1 MNTHQWQGEVTAK
14 LDNLEKQFANHLHHH
29 FVITS
34 GCVVA
39 GVGQLLTLLFLL
51 IKHLAT

>member
-1 MNTHQWQGEVTAK
+1 MTTKEWQGHTTEK
-14 LDNLEKQFANHLHHH
+14 LDNLEKQFTNHLHHH

-51 IKHLAT
+51 IKHLTT